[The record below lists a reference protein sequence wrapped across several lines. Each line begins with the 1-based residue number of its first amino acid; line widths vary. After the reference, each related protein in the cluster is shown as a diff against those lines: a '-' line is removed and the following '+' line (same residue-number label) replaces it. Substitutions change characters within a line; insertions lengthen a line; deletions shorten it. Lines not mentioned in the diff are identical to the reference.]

1 MLLRFTQYFLPA
13 LRHTLASPLERMGD
27 PQAQAGQTHRLDALA
42 GVAAAPARPVGAA
55 LASPDQ
61 DELRKQRKMKEAWRR
76 NHRWLTGYWLN
87 LEAQPSRF
95 GLQEDDLRFDSIDRS
110 TQYVLKAYGVDQF
123 DPAVSLT
130 NKGRAQDVLGL
141 IKPPSIEQVRI
152 IRFLGSPTKNFNTTS
167 ARIFIEQN
175 FRERPQHK
183 EQWLQRA
190 VDDEQLA
197 ESEFFGLTLDPALN
211 FTLGQA
217 MIERARQRAT
227 KWEIERWAAVIDFL
241 HKVERGD
248 YTDYAVPAF
257 NTFYSYTLLMGL
269 IKSETAPSAE
279 QMLARLRAVS
289 LHDKMA
295 YSSDQQG
302 QDPHSSLA
310 LLFPLPSSNAAP
322 AGA

>member
-13 LRHTLASPLERMGD
+13 LRHALAAPLVRTND
-27 PQAQAGQTHRLDALA
+27 SQAKGKAGQSHRRDAQVD
-42 GVAAAPARPVGAA
+42 VAAAHARPDGAA
-55 LASPDQ
+55 MSCSDQ

-87 LEAQPSRF
+87 VEAHPGRF
-95 GLQEDDLRFDSIDRS
+95 ELQQDDLRFDSIDRS
-110 TQYVLKAYGVDQF
+110 TQYVLKAYGVEQF
-123 DPAVSLT
+123 DPCVAIT

-167 ARIFIEQN
+167 ARIFIEQS

-183 EQWLQRA
+183 EQWLKRS

-217 MIERARQRAT
+217 MIERSRQRAT
-227 KWEIERWAAVIDFL
+227 KWEIERWTAVIDFL

-257 NTFYSYTLLMGL
+257 NTFYSYT
-269 IKSETAPSAE
+269 
-279 QMLARLRAVS
+279 
-289 LHDKMA
+289 
-295 YSSDQQG
+295 
-302 QDPHSSLA
+302 
-310 LLFPLPSSNAAP
+310 
-322 AGA
+322 